1 MTCDDDFQR
10 ERAISSAIRGAEA
23 IAGQR
28 FCSDRFSMN
37 PPSDDD
43 LDERYLFTASM
54 CYTIF
59 SDGDSHNYCLYQLG
73 MLPQLILEASRD

>member
-1 MTCDDDFQR
+1 MLLHLVTT
-10 ERAISSAIRGAEA
+10 
-23 IAGQR
+23 
-28 FCSDRFSMN
+28 N

-59 SDGDSHNYCLYQLG
+59 SGGDSHNYCLYQLG